1 MTGVGAGVGVDA
13 MTSNIYK
20 TLQEKTRVL
29 RDFFQADAED
39 APTFIVIRDE
49 ENEADLELV
58 KTEAGQAARV
68 TGKMIVVRDRVLY
81 LLTLSRADVALAL
94 SLQASIGPGAG
105 ARVVRFQTGSEVS
118 GRLVETKFAD
128 MNSEL

>member
-1 MTGVGAGVGVDA
+1 

-39 APTFIVIRDE
+39 APTLIVIRDE

-58 KTEAGQAARV
+58 KAEAGQAARII
-68 TGKMIVVRDRVLY
+68 GKMIVVRDRVLY

-94 SLQASIGPGAG
+94 SLQASIGTGVG
-105 ARVVRFQTGSEVS
+105 VGVGVGMRVVRF
-118 GRLVETKFAD
+118 RR
-128 MNSEL
+128 